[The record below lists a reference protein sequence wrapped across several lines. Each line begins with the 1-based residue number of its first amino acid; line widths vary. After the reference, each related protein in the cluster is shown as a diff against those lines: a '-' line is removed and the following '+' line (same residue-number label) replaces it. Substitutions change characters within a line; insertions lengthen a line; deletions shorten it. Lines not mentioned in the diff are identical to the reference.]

1 MYVIIERKSESS
13 IELNTQLLTMD
24 IFQQFLQEKF

>member
-13 IELNTQLLTMD
+13 IELNIQLLTMD